1 MWLFTRN
8 NRKKGQKLKYNKKK
22 TITKSNFDP
31 SKDTKFIIHGFGGSC
46 KLKIL
51 KKLRPALLKAV
62 SIIPIESIQTFG
74 LYLRYIFHFC
84 SKMDFDFFFPCIYQK
99 LKCGFCMKLLLT
111 KFTLYSWFKNFRV
124 WIEKNCRKM

>member
-1 MWLFTRN
+1 MWLYTRN

-84 SKMDFDFFFPCIYQK
+84 SKMNFDFFFPCIRVMRVGSDTFGDPIFQK
-99 LKCGFCMKLLLT
+99 GLQ
-111 KFTLYSWFKNFRV
+111 N
-124 WIEKNCRKM
+124 